1 VAIEPL
7 IGLSRGV
14 ASGSRPAPE
23 HVGTRGLATSE
34 HALRV
39 KIAAARSLRRAAA
52 MIDFSF
58 PRLARAGAPVAVAM
72 ALGAV
77 GCAPGTPGELH
88 HGGFIYT
95 CDGASDPSCDAV
107 DDAIEVRGADPIP
120 GRLAV
125 GSSFQLAWYARDDDG
140 AGARITAAA
149 PDMIDASEP
158 FFHVRQPG
166 RVALLARTGDGT
178 VADLV
183 HLDAEVPDAIGLD
196 VIDVELSSAGDTQ
209 SVRAVPKHGD
219 AELAGA
225 LPCSWSIADAAVAE
239 IASDPE
245 DNTVTVR
252 ANGPGSTTLH
262 IQLGDLSYDV
272 PVEVKGGQP

>member
-7 IGLSRGV
+7 IALSRGV
-14 ASGSRPAPE
+14 ASGSRRTSTSASMRGPAAPE
-23 HVGTRGLATSE
+23 HAP
-34 HALRV
+34 AV
-39 KIAAARSLRRAAA
+39 KIAAARSLRRAAV

-107 DDAIEVRGADPIP
+107 ENTIEVRGSDPIP

-125 GSSFQLAWYARDDDG
+125 GSSFQLAWYARDDEG
-140 AGARITAAA
+140 AGARIVAAA

-158 FFHVRQPG
+158 FFHLKQPG
-166 RVALLARTGDGT
+166 RVSLLARTGDGT

-183 HLDAEVPDAIGLD
+183 HVDAEVPDAIGFD
-196 VIDVELSSAGDTQ
+196 VTDVELSSEGDTQ

-225 LPCSWSIADAAVAE
+225 LPCSWSVGDAAVAE

-252 ANGPGSTTLH
+252 ANGPGATTLH
-262 IQLGDLSYDV
+262 LQLGDLSYDV
-272 PVEVKGGQP
+272 PVTVKGGQL